1 MNEITKTDN
10 TENQV
15 PAQNTSGK
23 DVRSSDVLL
32 QLVTFNLLG
41 EEFGLPILDVREII
55 RMVEVTPVPHSPD
68 FVEGVINLRGQILP
82 VIDLRKR
89 FNLENK
95 TVNEDTR
102 IVVIEISENLIGLIV
117 DGVNEVLRI
126 PSETVNAAPQIVSSG
141 IGAEYIQGIA
151 HYDEKMIILVDLLRV
166 FSPDEIQNLQS
177 IESSTAE

>member
-1 MNEITKTDN
+1 MVEANNSKKELSTHSHD
-10 TENQV
+10 ER
-15 PAQNTSGK
+15 S
-23 DVRSSDVLL
+23 VRSSDVLL
-32 QLVTFNLLG
+32 QLVTFNLVG

-89 FNLENK
+89 FNLESS
-95 TVNEDTR
+95 VADDDTR
-102 IVVIEISENLIGLIV
+102 IVVVEINKNLIGLIV

-126 PSETVNAAPQIVSSG
+126 PSETVNPAPQIVSSG

-151 HYDEKMIILVDLLRV
+151 HYNEKMIILVDLERV
-166 FSPDEIQNLQS
+166 FSGDEMENLAN
-177 IESSTAE
+177 I

>member
-1 MNEITKTDN
+1 MSAMVEANNGGRELSTHSQG
-10 TENQV
+10 ER
-15 PAQNTSGK
+15 G
-23 DVRSSDVLL
+23 VRSSDVLL
-32 QLVTFNLLG
+32 QLVTFNLVG

-89 FNLENK
+89 FNLESS
-95 TVNEDTR
+95 VADEDTR
-102 IVVIEISENLIGLIV
+102 IVVVEINKNLIGLIV

-126 PSETVNAAPQIVSSG
+126 PSETVNPAPQIVSSG

-151 HYDEKMIILVDLLRV
+151 HYNEKMIILVDLERV
-166 FSPDEIQNLQS
+166 FSNKEMENLAN
-177 IESSTAE
+177 I

>member
-1 MNEITKTDN
+1 MVEANNENRGLSTHRQD
-10 TENQV
+10 ER
-15 PAQNTSGK
+15 G
-23 DVRSSDVLL
+23 VRSSDVLL
-32 QLVTFNLLG
+32 QLVTFNLVG

-89 FNLENK
+89 FNLESS
-95 TVNEDTR
+95 VANEDTR
-102 IVVIEISENLIGLIV
+102 IVVVEINKNLIGLIV

-126 PSETVNAAPQIVSSG
+126 PSETVNPAPQIVSSG

-151 HYDEKMIILVDLLRV
+151 HYNEKMIILVDLERV
-166 FSPDEIQNLQS
+166 FSSDEMENLAS
-177 IESSTAE
+177 L